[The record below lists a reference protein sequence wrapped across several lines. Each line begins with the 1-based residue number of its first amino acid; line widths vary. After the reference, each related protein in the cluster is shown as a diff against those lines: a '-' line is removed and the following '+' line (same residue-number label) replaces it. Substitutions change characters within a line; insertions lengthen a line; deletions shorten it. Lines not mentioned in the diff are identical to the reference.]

1 MKAYGDR
8 VYLLDSLCV
17 LLAVLLVLGLFISV
31 NDHEIIDI
39 VECLLRR
46 DLLLD
51 KIRLL
56 LVLELPL
63 YLLKERLL
71 LHALQSQLLIL
82 LLRERVVASCQ
93 LALQSLLLYRQ
104 GA

>member
-17 LLAVLLVLGLFISV
+17 LLAILLEFGLFISV
-31 NDHEIIDI
+31 NDHEIINI
-39 VECLLRR
+39 VECLLSR
-46 DLLLD
+46 DLFLD

-56 LVLELPL
+56 FVLEFPL
-63 YLLKERLL
+63 YLLKECLL

-82 LLRERVVASCQ
+82 LLRERMVASCQ
-93 LALQSLLLYRQ
+93 LALLSLLLYCQ